1 MENYSGYIKDCIT
14 DSMKLKHSLLKRAD
28 EIENIADE
36 IIGCYKN
43 GGKVLTFGNGGSAA
57 DSMHIAGE
65 LSGRFKLERKSL
77 EAYSL
82 ASDPIKITAIAN
94 DYGFENIFS
103 RPIEGCAKKGDVL
116 IGIST
121 SGKSLNVI
129 KGFEKGREI
138 GTYNISFTGEG
149 GGILK
154 PLSDICLD
162 IFSTDT
168 PRIQEAHELV
178 YHLICD
184 LVEKKLF
191 RK

>member
-1 MENYSGYIKDCIT
+1 MDYRLYLEQCLRE
-14 DSMKLKHSLLKRAD
+14 SMQVKYDMFKKIS
-28 EIENIADE
+28 EIEKIADS
-36 IIGCYKN
+36 IVRCYN
-43 GGKVLTFGNGGSAA
+43 NQGKVLTFGNGGSAA

-65 LSGRFKLERKSL
+65 LSGKFKLDRKSL

-82 ASDPIKITAIAN
+82 ASDPIKITAIGN

-103 RPIEGCAKKGDVL
+103 RQIEGCAKKGDIL

-129 KGFEKGREI
+129 KGFEKGKEI

-162 IFSTDT
+162 VLSTDT
-168 PRIQEAHELV
+168 PRIQESHEIT

-184 LVEKKLF
+184 LVEKKMF
-191 RK
+191 G

>member
-1 MENYSGYIKDCIT
+1 MEKNFDQYLKECIT
-14 DSMKLKHSLLKRAD
+14 DSARLKYNLLGRTD
-28 EIENIADE
+28 EIEKIADE
-36 IIGCYKN
+36 MVECYKK
-43 GGKVLTFGNGGSAA
+43 GGKVLICGNGGSAA

-65 LSGRFKLERKSL
+65 LSGRFKLDRKSL

-82 ASDPIKITAIAN
+82 ASDPIKITAIGN
-94 DYGFENIFS
+94 DYGFEYIFS
-103 RPIEGCAKKGDVL
+103 RQVEGSAEKGDVL

-138 GTYNISFTGEG
+138 GTYNISFTGKG

-154 PLSDICLD
+154 SLSDICFE
-162 IFSTDT
+162 IPSEDT

-178 YHLICD
+178 YHLVCD
-184 LVEKKLF
+184 LIE
-191 RK
+191 